1 MRGGARNG
9 RGTKARRDSRATVRQ
24 VIIIIIIRQ
33 VNDTEYDED
42 GVELESSP
50 VQSSKRSRRR

>member
-24 VIIIIIIRQ
+24 VIIIIIRQ

-50 VQSSKRSRRR
+50 VQSSKRGRRR